1 MPTDQFSVSGKSV
14 VVTGS
19 SKGIGRGIVER
30 FAADGADVVVSS
42 RDPEQIQE
50 VADGI
55 NSTSGGGSA
64 IAVECDVT
72 DRSAVEGLVSET
84 VDEFGSVDV
93 MVNNAGASFMA
104 PIADISPNGWKTIIN
119 INLHGTFHCS
129 QVAGEE
135 MRANNG
141 GIIIN
146 YASRAGLRLSPKMSH
161 YGAAKAGII
170 NFTKSLAHEWS
181 SDGIRVNCVAP
192 GLVATPGVASQMG
205 ITAGEIDREE
215 VDRTI
220 GVVEEIADV
229 TQFLASPAS
238 SYINGETICPMGT
251 PRFVESNGE

>member
-1 MPTDQFSVSGKSV
+1 MPTEQFSVADRTV
-14 VVTGS
+14 IVTGS
-19 SKGIGRGIVER
+19 SKGIGRSIVER
-30 FAADGADVVVSS
+30 FAADGANVVVSS
-42 RDPEQIQE
+42 RDPEQIQQ

-55 NSTSGGGSA
+55 NTSGVGSA

-72 DRSAVEGLVSET
+72 DRAAVESLVDVT
-84 VDEFGSVDV
+84 TDEFGSLDV

-104 PIADISPNGWKTIIN
+104 PVEEISPNGWKTIVD

-135 MRANNG
+135 MRSNTG
-141 GIIIN
+141 GTIIN
-146 YASRAGLRLSPKMSH
+146 FASRAGLRLSPQMSH
-161 YGAAKAGII
+161 YGASKAGII
-170 NFTKSLAHEWS
+170 NFTKTLAHEWAG
-181 SDGIRVNCVAP
+181 DGIRVNCVAP

-205 ITAGEIDREE
+205 ITASDIDRQE

-238 SYINGETICPMGT
+238 SYLNGETLCPMGT
-251 PRFVESNGE
+251 PRFVESTGD

>member
-1 MPTDQFSVSGKSV
+1 MPTDQFSVAGQSV
-14 VVTGS
+14 IITGS
-19 SKGIGRGIVER
+19 SKGIGRSIAER

-42 RDPEQIQE
+42 RDPEQIQD

-55 NSTSGGGSA
+55 NAASGGGSA

-72 DRSAVEGLVSET
+72 DRGAVEGLVSET
-84 VDEFGSVDV
+84 VDEYGSVDV

-104 PIADISPNGWKTIIN
+104 PIKEISPNGWKTIIE

-129 QVAGEE
+129 QVAGAE
-135 MRANNG
+135 MRENDG

-205 ITAGEIDREE
+205 ITAGDIDRDE

-251 PRFVESNGE
+251 PRFVESSGE